1 MKTVCFGVVRGLE
14 QVFREALRCIN
25 HEGNESLFLAAL

>member
-1 MKTVCFGVVRGLE
+1 MKGLE

-25 HEGNESLFLAAL
+25 YEGNESLFLAAL